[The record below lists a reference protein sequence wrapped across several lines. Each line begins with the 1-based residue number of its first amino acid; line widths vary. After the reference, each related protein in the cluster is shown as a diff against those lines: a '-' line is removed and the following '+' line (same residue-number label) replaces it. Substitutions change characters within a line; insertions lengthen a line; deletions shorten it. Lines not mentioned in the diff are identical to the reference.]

1 MITEDGKSADGKSP
15 GNIGHGIQEPQRKG
29 SVMKALLVVVIALL
43 LLVGALTAVLMFSGG
58 AKGPT
63 RVTVLGDPVAGRQ
76 VALRPEINCVFCHS
90 DDGSTMIGPTFKGMF
105 GSTLKYDDGSGVVM
119 DEAAIRYA
127 LKHPID
133 KIVDGYEP
141 RMPELDSKM
150 SETDK
155 QNLIAYLASI
165 GHGK

>member
-1 MITEDGKSADGKSP
+1 MDKAEDRKS
-15 GNIGHGIQEPQRKG
+15 NG
-29 SVMKALLVVVIALL
+29 SVWKALIAVLL
-43 LLVGALTAVLMFSGG
+43 LLLLLIGAIVAALMFTGG
-58 AKGPT
+58 KSKPIGPLPS
-63 RVTVLGDPVAGRQ
+63 LGDPVAGRQ